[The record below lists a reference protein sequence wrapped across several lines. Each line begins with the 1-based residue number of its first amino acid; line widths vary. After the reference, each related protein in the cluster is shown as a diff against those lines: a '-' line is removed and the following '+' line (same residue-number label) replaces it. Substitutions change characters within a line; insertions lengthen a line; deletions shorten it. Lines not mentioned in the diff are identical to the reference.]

1 MKVFA
6 KYFDENGV
14 GYRTNTILQ
23 FGTSKQI
30 IGAAFLINPGSA
42 KPISP
47 ANEELAETLAE
58 ISKTDSQNWFEF
70 TSDSTMNWLSNIFNG
85 KYIGKTKELEGIILL
100 FNLFNLRDANC
111 YQAVKSATKST
122 SSNLFTT
129 DHDLTMIKDIHQVY
143 LGWGGEGFGE
153 FRNQAKYIFDSLS
166 ENQKYYL
173 DKEYNKNKF
182 CHPRGVQLWHKRS
195 KYYKDLLENFYIN

>member
-23 FGTSKQI
+23 FGTSTKI

-42 KPISP
+42 KPIRATDGEQSK
-47 ANEELAETLAE
+47 TLAS
-58 ISKTDSQNWFEF
+58 ISKTDDENWFEF

-85 KYIGKTKELEGIILL
+85 KYIGKTKKLEGIILL
-100 FNLFNLRDANC
+100 FNLFNLRDPNC
-111 YQAVKSATKST
+111 YQAVMSAAKST

-129 DHDLTMIKDIHQVY
+129 EHDLSIIKDIHQVY
-143 LGWGGEGFGE
+143 LGWGGEGYGN
-153 FRNQAKYIFDSLS
+153 FRDQAKYIFDNLS
-166 ENQKYYL
+166 EEQKYYL

-182 CHPRGVQLWHKRS
+182 CHPRGVQLWHKKS
-195 KYYKDLLENFYIN
+195 KYYKDLLSRFFIE